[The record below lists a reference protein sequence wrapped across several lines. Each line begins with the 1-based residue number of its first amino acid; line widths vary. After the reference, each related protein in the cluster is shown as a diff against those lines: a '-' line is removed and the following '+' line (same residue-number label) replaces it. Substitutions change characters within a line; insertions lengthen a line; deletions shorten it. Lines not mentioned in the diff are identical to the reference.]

1 MSDVFISYSRKDSDF
16 TKILHERLTADGR
29 DVWIDWEDIPA
40 TADWWQ
46 EIRTAIEE
54 ADVFAFVISP
64 NSVRSDICRDEIQHA
79 IDNNKRFIPL
89 LYQEI
94 EDVDAPYVHSA
105 IRSHNWIPFH
115 QDNGFDDSFQKLLDS
130 FSTEPEYLRRHT
142 RLLIRAKD
150 WANNERLPSY
160 LIQGEELYEFQQF
173 LRDSQ
178 TRSPKPTELQF
189 EYVLASQTV
198 QSRNRIRLASFII
211 FALVTLAVLGGFAF
225 FQQQQ
230 IARQNA
236 ESTIVAQQA
245 EEDKLIAQSTSQAQG
260 TQAQATAQ
268 AQGTQISAQETRIA
282 GVQVNATNIIVQ
294 ANARNTQSALQVVI
308 SNLQGTIVAL
318 EATDAVT
325 DTPIPTATNTP
336 TATATPTATNTATM
350 TATATS
356 TATNTAL
363 PTETAESGNEPTQSD
378 AGEVGAQSVDVTNT
392 AEAYSLETATQLA
405 IPTNTATMTA
415 TATATPS
422 ATPTATATATATS
435 TATATATNTPPPT
448 PTFAVPIVQ
457 QQTLSY
463 VVQIGDTAGEI
474 AERFGV
480 SLQEIAEAN
489 DINPSL
495 IFVGQELLIPYELG
509 IETDEILYVASSG
522 QDTPDCGDMDMPCL
536 TIQHAIDQAEGF
548 AEIRI
553 DAGVYM
559 DHLTIT
565 RDVALIGQGV
575 ENTILTGDFTQNVII
590 VNPNTRLTLVGM
602 TVTGGNAEWGGG
614 IINYGDLSL
623 LNARISGNVAEITAG
638 GIANLG
644 VMNAN
649 NVDFIDNYAPYF
661 ADIYNGTNAIIFENE
676 TVNYVAETAIEL
688 VDDPNSALGIGLLV
702 RVTTTEGDRLNM
714 RSEPNINASNPT
726 PLVNGTP
733 LLIIGGPQENN
744 SFTWW
749 QVQSAFGTTGWVVD
763 FAGEQTLEPLDSP

>member
-16 TKILHERLTADGR
+16 TRILHQRLTEDGR

-115 QDNGFDDSFQKLLDS
+115 QDNSFDDSFKKLLDS

-142 RLLIRAKD
+142 RLLVRAKD
-150 WANNERLPSY
+150 WENNERLASY

-178 TRSPKPTELQF
+178 TRSPKPTELQL

-308 SNLQGTIVAL
+308 GNLQGTIVAL

-325 DTPIPTATNTP
+325 DTPIPTATTTP
-336 TATATPTATNTATM
+336 TATATPTATM
-350 TATATS
+350 TATL
-356 TATNTAL
+356 TATNTPMPTATAQSVGA
-363 PTETAESGNEPTQSD
+363 PTEVYDDE
-378 AGEVGAQSVDVTNT
+378 GEVGAQSVDTTST

-405 IPTNTATMTA
+405 IPTNTATATA
-415 TATATPS
+415 TLTATPS
-422 ATPTATATATATS
+422 ATSTATA

-448 PTFAVPIVQ
+448 PTFTVPIVQ

-463 VVQIGDTAGEI
+463 VVQTGDTAGEI

-480 SLQEIAEAN
+480 SLREIAEAN

-509 IETDEILYVASSG
+509 VATDEILHVASSG
-522 QDTPDCGDMDMPCL
+522 QDTTDCGAIDMPCQ
-536 TIQHAIDQAEGF
+536 TIQYTIDQAEGF

-575 ENTILTGDFTQNVII
+575 ENTILTGDFTQNVIT
-590 VNPNTRLTLVGM
+590 VNPSIRLTLVGM

-623 LNARISGNVAEITAG
+623 LNARISGNVADITAG
-638 GIANLG
+638 GIANIG

-661 ADIYNGTNAIIFENE
+661 ADIYSATNAILFANE
-676 TVNYVAETAIEL
+676 TVNYAEETAIE
-688 VDDPNSALGIGLLV
+688 VADDPNRNFNVGMLV

-714 RSEPNINASNPT
+714 RSEPNVNASNPT
-726 PLVNGTP
+726 PLINNTP

-744 SFTWW
+744 GFTWW
-749 QVQSAFGTTGWVVD
+749 QVQSALGTTGWVVD
-763 FAGEQTLEPLDSP
+763 FAGEQTLERLDSP